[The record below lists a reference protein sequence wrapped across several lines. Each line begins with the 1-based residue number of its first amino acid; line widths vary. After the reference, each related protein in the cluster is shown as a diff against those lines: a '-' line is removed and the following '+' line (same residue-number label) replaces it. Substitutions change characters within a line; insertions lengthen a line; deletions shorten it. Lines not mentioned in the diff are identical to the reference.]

1 METDNEIKFLDD
13 NIKSGRFILAIGG
26 KGGGKSHLLTSFL
39 KYHLFHD
46 TYKYIHFV
54 CPCFHG
60 EADGQYDFLKDQKNV
75 NIYKHYEKRISVIV
89 DKDRQKGKTL
99 MLLDDASSELISNI
113 DTELLHL
120 ITTARHYKSCTLY
133 FAVHSCKKILL
144 PIVRQSIDHLFIYK
158 IINAGLLHDLY
169 DEYFSMQFEKW
180 QNFKDF
186 YNKATSEKYSCIHFS
201 IHFEGIDSH
210 VKHWDINTQRDEIQL
225 KPHKGHPKPQPK
237 KVNDDKV
244 QHGGVKISSLFFKMR
259 KRK

>member
-99 MLLDDASSELISNI
+99 YLIDDASSELISNI
-113 DTELLHL
+113 DSELLHL

-144 PIVRQSIDHLFIYK
+144 PIVRQNIDHLFIYK
-158 IINAGLLHDLY
+158 IINAGLLRDLY

-186 YNKATSEKYSCIHFS
+186 YNKATSEKYSCINFS

>member
-60 EADGQYDFLKDQKNV
+60 EADDQYAFLKDQKNV

-89 DKDRQKGKTL
+89 D
-99 MLLDDASSELISNI
+99 I
-113 DTELLHL
+113 DSELLHL

-144 PIVRQSIDHLFIYK
+144 PIVRQNIDHLFIYK
-158 IINAGLLHDLY
+158 IINAGLLRDLY

-210 VKHWDINTQRDEIQL
+210 VKHWDINTKRDEIQL

>member
-1 METDNEIKFLDD
+1 
-13 NIKSGRFILAIGG
+13 
-26 KGGGKSHLLTSFL
+26 
-39 KYHLFHD
+39 
-46 TYKYIHFV
+46 
-54 CPCFHG
+54 
-60 EADGQYDFLKDQKNV
+60 
-75 NIYKHYEKRISVIV
+75 
-89 DKDRQKGKTL
+89 

-113 DTELLHL
+113 DSELLHL

-210 VKHWDINTQRDEIQL
+210 VKHWDINTKRDEIQL

-244 QHGGVKISSLFFKMR
+244 HYGGVKISSLFFKMR

>member
-54 CPCFHG
+54 APCFHG

-99 MLLDDASSELISNI
+99 YLIDDASSELISNI
-113 DTELLHL
+113 DSELLHL

-144 PIVRQSIDHLFIYK
+144 PIVRQNIDHLFIYK
-158 IINAGLLHDLY
+158 IINAGLLRDLY

-180 QNFKDF
+180 QNFKEF

-210 VKHWDINTQRDEIQL
+210 VKHWDINTKRDEIQL
-225 KPHKGHPKPQPK
+225 KPTKAPSKPQPK

-244 QHGGVKISSLFFKMR
+244 HYGGVKISSLFFKMR

>member
-54 CPCFHG
+54 APCFHG

-99 MLLDDASSELISNI
+99 YLIDDASSELISNI
-113 DTELLHL
+113 DSELLHL

-144 PIVRQSIDHLFIYK
+144 PIVRQNIDHLFIYK
-158 IINAGLLHDLY
+158 IINAGLLRDLY

-210 VKHWDINTQRDEIQL
+210 VKHWDINTHRDEIQL
-225 KPHKGHPKPQPK
+225 KPTKAPSKPQPK

-244 QHGGVKISSLFFKMR
+244 NYGGVKISSLFFKMR